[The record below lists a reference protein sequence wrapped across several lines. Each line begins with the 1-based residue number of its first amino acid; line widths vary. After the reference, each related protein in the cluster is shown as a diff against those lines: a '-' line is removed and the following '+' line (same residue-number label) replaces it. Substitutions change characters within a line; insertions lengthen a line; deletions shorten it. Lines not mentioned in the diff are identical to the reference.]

1 MPRNATGTY
10 TLVTGNPVVTGT
22 IVESVWANNTM
33 GDVGLELTDSLSRS
47 GKGGMLAPLRGVNGS
62 AGGPTFTFTNYPTS
76 GLYSAN
82 PNDVRM
88 AVTGIDRMRW
98 RQAGEPTQFWD
109 NAASVW
115 KDLGAGGTVWAYYPV
130 IPTTVEAGVGYIS
143 AGNQSTLMPAAPLDG
158 DGISFADLNNDWDDN
173 PFTLN
178 GNGHTFSQDDS
189 SSYIINLKGAYAHFA
204 FMNNQWVIVNFGR
217 LSDAYGYDLQNYATK
232 TFVQSVLP
240 VPNAIINGN
249 FDIWQ
254 RGTSQT
260 AAGYGSDDRWNHFI
274 TGSTQVV
281 SRQTFALGQ
290 TDVPNNPKYYSRT
303 VATSVAGV
311 SNRVMKAQKIEGVQ
325 TFAGTT
331 ATLSFWAKADANKN
345 IAVEFVQYFGTGGS
359 PSASIGSIGVTTV
372 ALTTSW
378 VKHTVSVA
386 IPSIATDPIKVLGTD
401 GNDYLQ
407 LNLWMDAGSNN
418 NARTNSLGQ
427 QSGTF
432 DFSQVQMEAGAVA
445 STFYP
450 RTEGEEL
457 ALCQRYFQSIDTNT
471 GNANSVAAAIAAGHS
486 SNTTTTYYFL
496 PFIVT
501 MRTTP
506 SFTVSNSADFQSV
519 DTTIRNLT
527 NLTLYNGTISGI
539 GLKGTGVGMVAGRGS
554 MLRFDS
560 GTGVKFMHMNAEL

>member
-130 IPTTVEAGVGYIS
+130 IPATVEAGVGYIS

-254 RGTSQT
+254 RAISQT
-260 AAGYGSDDRWNHFI
+260 SNGYGSDDRWLNI
-274 TGSTQVV
+274 VTGTTHVV
-281 SRQTFALGQ
+281 SRQAFTLGQ

-303 VATSVAGV
+303 VVSSVAGAA
-311 SNRVMKAQKIEGVQ
+311 NRAFKVQKIEGVES
-325 TFAGTT
+325 FAGTT
-331 ATLSFWAKADANKN
+331 ATLSFWAKADASKN
-345 IAVEFVQYFGTGGS
+345 IAIEFYQGFGTGGS
-359 PSASIGSIGVTTV
+359 PSTGIDSIGVTTV

-386 IPSIATDPIKVLGTD
+386 IPSISGKTLGTN
-401 GNDYLQ
+401 GNDFLQ
-407 LNLWMDAGSNN
+407 LCFWLDAGSNY

-432 DFSQVQMEAGAVA
+432 EFSQVQMEAGAVA

-450 RTEGEEL
+450 RTVGEEL
-457 ALCQRYFQSIDTNT
+457 ALCQRYFQKNYDEDVFAGASVSQNTNQGSWGRANT
-471 GNANSVAAAIAAGHS
+471 GIIGFTTNFPVTLRGTPTLVVYCKLGNPNKCTVYGVAAQPVNNFPINLTDVTTTSVMVRAFNVAGGAAGIS
-486 SNTTTTYYFL
+486 YMY
-496 PFIVT
+496 IV
-501 MRTTP
+501 
-506 SFTVSNSADFQSV
+506 D
-519 DTTIRNLT
+519 
-527 NLTLYNGTISGI
+527 
-539 GLKGTGVGMVAGRGS
+539 
-554 MLRFDS
+554 
-560 GTGVKFMHMNAEL
+560 AEL

>member
-62 AGGPTFTFTNYPTS
+62 ASGPTFTFTNYPTS

-254 RGTSQT
+254 RAISQT
-260 AAGYGSDDRWNHFI
+260 ASGLGSDDRWYNQL
-274 TGSTQVV
+274 TGTTQVA
-281 SRQTFALGQ
+281 SRQAFALGQ
-290 TDVPNNPKYYSRT
+290 TDVPNNPKYYART
-303 VATSVAGV
+303 VVSSVAGAA
-311 SNRVMKAQKIEGVQ
+311 NRAFKVQHIEGVE

-345 IAVEFVQYFGTGGS
+345 IAVEFYQGFGTGGS
-359 PSASIGSIGVTTV
+359 PSTGIESIGVTTV

-386 IPSIATDPIKVLGTD
+386 IPSISGKTLGTD

-407 LNLWMDAGSNN
+407 LAFWLDAGSNY

-432 DFSQVQMEAGAVA
+432 EFSQVQMEAGAVA

-450 RTEGEEL
+450 RTVGEEL
-457 ALCQRYFQSIDTNT
+457 ALCQRYYQDSGYVYYQVLARFSAGAGSALAWWTWGVPMRGAPSVTTNAT
-471 GNANSVAAAIAAGHS
+471 WSTGSGFAGVPAFFSATTSGCYLRAALGNAVA
-486 SNTTTTYYFL
+486 
-496 PFIVT
+496 
-501 MRTTP
+501 
-506 SFTVSNSADFQSV
+506 
-519 DTTIRNLT
+519 
-527 NLTLYNGTISGI
+527 NGIQYLNGGNIYAS
-539 GLKGTGVGMVAGRGS
+539 
-554 MLRFDS
+554 
-560 GTGVKFMHMNAEL
+560 AEL

>member
-130 IPTTVEAGVGYIS
+130 IPATVEAGVGYIS

-240 VPNAIINGN
+240 VPNVIINGN

-254 RGTSQT
+254 RATSQT
-260 AAGYGSDDRWNHFI
+260 ASGYGSDDRWYNASQ
-274 TGSTQVV
+274 GSTQVV
-281 SRQTFALGQ
+281 SRQRFALGQ
-290 TDVPNNPKYYSRT
+290 TDVPNNPRNYART
-303 VATSVAGV
+303 VVTSVAGV
-311 SNRVMKAQKIEGVQ
+311 SSRVFKFQRIEGVG

-345 IAVEFVQYFGTGGS
+345 IAVEFQQNFGTGGS
-359 PSASIGSIGVTTV
+359 PSSTVLVTPPTTV
-372 ALTTSW
+372 SLTTSW
-378 VKHTVSVA
+378 VKHTISVA
-386 IPSIATDPIKVLGTD
+386 IPSISGMTLGTAGD
-401 GNDYLQ
+401 DYLQ
-407 LNLWMDAGSNN
+407 LDLWMDAGSNWD
-418 NARTNSLGQ
+418 ARTNSLGQ

-432 DFSQVQMEAGAVA
+432 EFSQVQMEAGAVA

-450 RTEGEEL
+450 RSPAEEMD
-457 ALCQRYFQSIDTNT
+457 LCQRYYISLP
-471 GNANSVAAAIAAGHS
+471 NSVRFRYRSGTASLS
-486 SNTTTTYYFL
+486 SVRFNALGL
-496 PFIVT
+496 PTT
-501 MRTTP
+501 MRALPTVVTTSSISNASTFTAYVINTQNI
-506 SFTVSNSADFQSV
+506 SFRWNETSANA
-519 DTTIRNLT
+519 TI
-527 NLTLYNGTISGI
+527 TI
-539 GLKGTGVGMVAGRGS
+539 TAE
-554 MLRFDS
+554 FTAD
-560 GTGVKFMHMNAEL
+560 AEL

>member
-130 IPTTVEAGVGYIS
+130 IPATVEAGVGYIS

-240 VPNAIINGN
+240 VPNVIINGN

-254 RGTSQT
+254 RATSQT
-260 AAGYGSDDRWNHFI
+260 ASGYGSDDRWYNASQ
-274 TGSTQVV
+274 GSTQVV
-281 SRQTFALGQ
+281 SRQRFALGQ
-290 TDVPNNPKYYSRT
+290 TDVPNNPRNYART
-303 VATSVAGV
+303 VVTSVAGV
-311 SNRVMKAQKIEGVQ
+311 SSRVFKFQRIEGVG

-345 IAVEFVQYFGTGGS
+345 IAVEFQQNFGTGGS
-359 PSASIGSIGVTTV
+359 PSSTVLVTPPTTV
-372 ALTTSW
+372 SLTTSW
-378 VKHTVSVA
+378 VKHTISVA
-386 IPSIATDPIKVLGTD
+386 IPSISGMTLGTAGD
-401 GNDYLQ
+401 DYLQ
-407 LNLWMDAGSNN
+407 LNFWMDAGSNWD
-418 NARTNSLGQ
+418 ARTNSLGQ

-432 DFSQVQMEAGAVA
+432 EFSQVQMEAGAVA

-450 RTEGEEL
+450 RSPAEEMD
-457 ALCQRYFQSIDTNT
+457 LCQRYYINLPNSVRFRYRSGTASLSSVRFNALGLPTTMRAVPTVVTTSSISNASTFTAYVINT
-471 GNANSVAAAIAAGHS
+471 QNISFRWNETAANSTITITAE
-486 SNTTTTYYFL
+486 
-496 PFIVT
+496 
-501 MRTTP
+501 
-506 SFTVSNSADFQSV
+506 FTAD
-519 DTTIRNLT
+519 
-527 NLTLYNGTISGI
+527 
-539 GLKGTGVGMVAGRGS
+539 
-554 MLRFDS
+554 
-560 GTGVKFMHMNAEL
+560 AEL

>member
-62 AGGPTFTFTNYPTS
+62 ASGPTFTFTNYPTS

-130 IPTTVEAGVGYIS
+130 IPATVEAGVGYIS

-254 RGTSQT
+254 RATSQT
-260 AAGYGSDDRWNHFI
+260 ASGYGSDDRWHNALV
-274 TGSTQVV
+274 GSTQVV
-281 SRQTFALGQ
+281 SRQAFTLGQ

-303 VATSVAGV
+303 VVTSVAGV
-311 SNRVMKAQKIEGVQ
+311 GNYVAKNQRIEGVEA
-325 TFAGTT
+325 FAGTT
-331 ATLSFWAKADANKN
+331 ATLSFWAKADASKN
-345 IAVEFVQYFGTGGS
+345 IVVELVQVFGTGGS
-359 PSASIGSIGVTTV
+359 PSAIVTVAPTTV

-378 VKHTVSVA
+378 VKYTVSVA
-386 IPSIATDPIKVLGTD
+386 VPSIASKVLGTN

-407 LNLWMDAGSNN
+407 LLLWMDAGSDL

-432 DFSQVQMEAGAVA
+432 EFSQVQMEAGAVA

-450 RTEGEEL
+450 RSVGEEL
-457 ALCQRYFQSIDTNT
+457 ALCQRYCYVVKNKQGSASSISSSITT
-471 GNANSVAAAIAAGHS
+471 GHCY
-486 SNTTTTYYFL
+486 NTTTSFFVMPL
-496 PFIVT
+496 PVT
-501 MRTTP
+501 MRATP
-506 SFTVSNSADFQSV
+506 SILVSFATDFQQV
-519 DTTIRNLT
+519 DTTVRNLT
-527 NLTLYNGTISGI
+527 NLTMGNATLSAVSLNGT
-539 GLKGTGVGMVAGRGS
+539 GTGMVAGRGAL
-554 MLRFDS
+554 LRFDGAAYDRYIHVS
-560 GTGVKFMHMNAEL
+560 AEL

>member
-62 AGGPTFTFTNYPTS
+62 ASGPTFTFTNYPTS

-130 IPTTVEAGVGYIS
+130 IPATVEAGVGYIS

-254 RGTSQT
+254 RATSQT
-260 AAGYGSDDRWNHFI
+260 ASGYGSADRWRYSI
-274 TGSTQVV
+274 SGSTQAV
-281 SRQTFALGQ
+281 SRQAFTLGQ

-303 VATSVAGV
+303 VVSSVAGAGSLV
-311 SNRVMKAQKIEGVQ
+311 IMNQRIEGAG

-331 ATLSFWAKADANKN
+331 ATLSFWAKADASKN
-345 IAVEFVQYFGTGGS
+345 IAIEFYQNFGTGGS
-359 PSASIGSIGVTTV
+359 PSTPVDGIGVITV

-378 VKHTVSVA
+378 VKYTVSVA
-386 IPSIATDPIKVLGTD
+386 IPSISGKTLGTN
-401 GNDYLQ
+401 GNDNLQ
-407 LNLWMDAGSNN
+407 VSIWLEAGSAY

-432 DFSQVQMEAGAVA
+432 EFSQVQVEAGAVA

-486 SNTTTTYYFL
+486 SNTTTSYYFL

-506 SFTVSNSADFQSV
+506 SFTISNTYDFQSV

-539 GLKGTGVGMVAGRGS
+539 GLRGTAVGFVAGRGS

-560 GTGVKFMHMNAEL
+560 GTGVKFIRMNAEL